1 MDETAK
7 AAYIGMMDGSDIA
20 RFAYLALLGAVV
32 AGYFLAQNRKN
43 LGKVAQQAMIWV
55 LIFVGMIAGYGLW
68 SDIQRDLAPRQSV
81 LSTGQVEVPRM
92 FDGHFYLTARLNGE
106 PVEFV
111 VDTGAT
117 DVVLTKAD
125 ARRVGIDPDTLTY
138 TGSAMTANG
147 VVRTARAKVER
158 ISVGEIEDRNLEVWI
173 NEGEMD
179 RSLLG
184 MAYLR
189 RFSRIEIADDTLI
202 LTR

>member
-1 MDETAK
+1 MDEAGGR
-7 AAYIGMMDGSDIA
+7 AYIGMMDGSDIA

-32 AGYFLAQNRKN
+32 AGYFLAQNRRN

-125 ARRVGIDPDTLTY
+125 ALRIGIDLDALTY

-147 VVRTARAKVER
+147 MVRTARARIDR

>member
-1 MDETAK
+1 MDETAR
-7 AAYIGMMDGSDIA
+7 AAYIGTMEGSDIA

-32 AGYFLAQNRKN
+32 AGYFLAQNRRN

-55 LIFVGMIAGYGLW
+55 LIFVGVIAGYGLW

-125 ARRVGIDPDTLTY
+125 ARRVGIDLDALTY

-147 VVRTARAKVER
+147 MVRTARAKVDR
-158 ISVGEIEDRNLEVWI
+158 ISLGEIEDRNLEVWI

>member
-125 ARRVGIDPDTLTY
+125 ARRIGIDPDTLTY

-147 VVRTARAKVER
+147 MVRTARARVER

>member
-1 MDETAK
+1 MDEAGGR
-7 AAYIGMMDGSDIA
+7 AYIGMMDGSDIA

-32 AGYFLAQNRKN
+32 AGYFLAQNRRN

-55 LIFVGMIAGYGLW
+55 LIFVGVIAGYGLW

-125 ARRVGIDPDTLTY
+125 ALRIGIDLDALTY

-147 VVRTARAKVER
+147 MVRTARARIDR